1 MHTLKIKFFLLPSVF
16 SMDQVAAFDKQ
27 SIQKFS
33 LKVKSYT
40 LADILKT
47 VGNVNRVIAK
57 NIFI

>member
-16 SMDQVAAFDKQ
+16 LMDQVAAFDKQ